1 MAKNIPNPF
10 QAIVDRLDLI
20 QTRVQR
26 IDEKL
31 ADPPKPV
38 KKPRKPYSEQR
49 QNQKEVING

>member
-1 MAKNIPNPF
+1 MQKNIPNPF

-31 ADPPKPV
+31 PES
-38 KKPRKPYSEQR
+38 KKQIKKTRKIDQK
-49 QNQKEVING
+49 QTQKEVVHG